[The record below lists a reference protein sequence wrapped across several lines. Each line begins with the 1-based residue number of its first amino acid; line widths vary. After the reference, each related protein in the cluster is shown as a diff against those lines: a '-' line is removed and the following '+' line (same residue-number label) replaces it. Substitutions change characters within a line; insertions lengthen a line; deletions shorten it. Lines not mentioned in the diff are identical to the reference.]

1 MARGRQFS
9 DDALHIPDKPHIKHP
24 VRLIEHQGFHPVQLN
39 MPLPNQIVQPSG
51 CCDKDIHPAL
61 QRIYL
66 RVLGY
71 AAKNHLCSQPQ
82 IASVCPEIFRNL

>member
-1 MARGRQFS
+1 MRESEHKREHTPEEGGN
-9 DDALHIPDKPHIKHP
+9 
-24 VRLIEHQGFHPVQLN
+24 LIEIQLN